1 MRIKTKLNLAVGL
14 LFLLI
19 IVLSLL
25 SAYYIYS
32 IKKDTQNILKANY
45 ETLEYSRNMLMAL
58 DIYEVNQK
66 KSISDFE
73 KNLNKQ
79 YKNCTETGEKKAT
92 KILGNNFE
100 LLKKDS
106 ISESLKSNIHQN
118 IFEIMKL
125 NMDAI
130 KLKSDVAK
138 KTSET
143 ANFWIIVIGTL
154 CFLIAFNL
162 LINLPNNIAN
172 PIKKLTNSIQ
182 EIANKNYSERVNFLD
197 HNEFGDLAKSFNTM
211 AEKLEEYNSSNLY
224 KLLLEKKRLE
234 TLISKMHDPVIGM
247 DNNDIILFANDEILK
262 IIGLKASEV
271 IGLQAHL
278 LAKKNDLIK
287 SLIDNSQTTKSVPM
301 KIFADGKESY
311 FDKEIVSITIT
322 PTGEENNIAVGNV
335 IILRN
340 ITVFKELDFA
350 KTNFIATVSHE
361 LKTPISSIKLSL
373 QLLENKNTGEIN
385 SEQRQLLNSIKDD
398 SQRLLKITGELLDM
412 SQLETGNIKLNIT
425 QSNPYD
431 IINYAI
437 EAVKVQAEQ
446 KQITLVIEAEPNL
459 PSVNADS
466 EKTGWVLIN
475 FLTNA
480 ITYSSI
486 QSKIIVKLKKEDNK
500 MIFQVTDFG
509 RGIDKHYKD
518 KVFDKYFQIPGSNKS
533 GTGLGLAISKE
544 FIEAQTGT
552 ISVESELGLGST
564 FSINLNLV

>member
-162 LINLPNNIAN
+162 LINVSN
-172 PIKKLTNSIQ
+172 
-182 EIANKNYSERVNFLD
+182 RF
-197 HNEFGDLAKSFNTM
+197 F
-211 AEKLEEYNSSNLY
+211 SSNNLY
-224 KLLLEKKRLE
+224 RLLLLYSSSFSA
-234 TLISKMHDPVIGM
+234 IV
-247 DNNDIILFANDEILK
+247 LK
-262 IIGLKASEV
+262 
-271 IGLQAHL
+271 
-278 LAKKNDLIK
+278 
-287 SLIDNSQTTKSVPM
+287 
-301 KIFADGKESY
+301 
-311 FDKEIVSITIT
+311 
-322 PTGEENNIAVGNV
+322 
-335 IILRN
+335 
-340 ITVFKELDFA
+340 DFA
-350 KTNFIATVSHE
+350 KSPNSLWSKKFT
-361 LKTPISSIKLSL
+361 LS
-373 QLLENKNTGEIN
+373 E
-385 SEQRQLLNSIKDD
+385 
-398 SQRLLKITGELLDM
+398 
-412 SQLETGNIKLNIT
+412 
-425 QSNPYD
+425 
-431 IINYAI
+431 
-437 EAVKVQAEQ
+437 
-446 KQITLVIEAEPNL
+446 
-459 PSVNADS
+459 
-466 EKTGWVLIN
+466 
-475 FLTNA
+475 
-480 ITYSSI
+480 
-486 QSKIIVKLKKEDNK
+486 
-500 MIFQVTDFG
+500 
-509 RGIDKHYKD
+509 
-518 KVFDKYFQIPGSNKS
+518 
-533 GTGLGLAISKE
+533 
-544 FIEAQTGT
+544 
-552 ISVESELGLGST
+552 
-564 FSINLNLV
+564 